1 MVSFDWKWN
10 SHHDGSGLADQF
22 WKIESTLI
30 VTTVNVQLTWETQ
43 TKTTV
48 SVLWRGINVRFW
60 ACNRSKED
68 GQWLIR
74 TRTLILLTVAVPSTP
89 MKTSLKN
96 RLCVLWNFSALI
108 PSHPFTWKLKLKKGD
123 SVRVQ
128 RERESKIYRLA
139 VPVLKSTQNLVSWGC
154 SCAGT
159 AKKCTKKRDARA
171 QLLSCSLNVLLFW
184 RYRCCHR
191 RSFVRSLIRQLKQ
204 QRQRWEEKLLSIS
217 EFELLQTLSRLS
229 HLCEMMRNVLGVEF

>member
-123 SVRVQ
+123 SVRFQ
-128 RERESKIYRLA
+128 RERERVKFIALPFPS
-139 VPVLKSTQNLVSWGC
+139 SS
-154 SCAGT
+154 
-159 AKKCTKKRDARA
+159 
-171 QLLSCSLNVLLFW
+171 
-184 RYRCCHR
+184 
-191 RSFVRSLIRQLKQ
+191 QLKIWSVGVVAVQ
-204 QRQRWEEKLLSIS
+204 GRQR
-217 EFELLQTLSRLS
+217 
-229 HLCEMMRNVLGVEF
+229 NVQKSVMHVHSCCLAH